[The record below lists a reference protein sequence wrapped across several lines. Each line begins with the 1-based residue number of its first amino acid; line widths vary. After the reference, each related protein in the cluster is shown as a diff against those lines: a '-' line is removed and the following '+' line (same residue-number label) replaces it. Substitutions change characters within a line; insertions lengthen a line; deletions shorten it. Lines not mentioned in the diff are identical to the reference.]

1 MAGNAFTKRIQ
12 EEIKTAMKAKDELRL
27 GTLRMLL
34 SELKGAQIDEGEL
47 SEEREIAILSTS
59 ARRRKESIRE
69 YENAGREDLA
79 AQERAELEI
88 VMAYLPAQ
96 MDEAA
101 VEAELVK
108 IIAETGAAGPSDM
121 GRVMGAMMGR
131 HKGAV
136 DGNVVKNI
144 AMRLLR
150 GGN

>member
-1 MAGNAFTKRIQ
+1 MEGNKFGRRIQ
-12 EEIKTAMKAKDELRL
+12 DEMKAAMKAKDQLRL
-27 GTLRMLL
+27 DTLRMLL

-47 SEEREIAILSTS
+47 SEEREIAILSSS

-79 AQERAELEI
+79 SKERAELEI

-96 MDEAA
+96 MDESAI
-101 VEAELVK
+101 EAELKK
-108 IIAETGAAGPSDM
+108 IISETGAAGPGDM
-121 GRVMGAMMGR
+121 GKVMGAMMGR

-136 DGNVVKNI
+136 DGNVVKGI

-150 GGN
+150 GAS

>member
-1 MAGNAFTKRIQ
+1 
-12 EEIKTAMKAKDELRL
+12 
-27 GTLRMLL
+27 MLL

-47 SEEREIAILSTS
+47 SAEREVAIISSS

-79 AQERAELEI
+79 SKERAELEI
-88 VMAYLPAQ
+88 VMGFLPAQ

-101 VEAELVK
+101 IEAELVK
-108 IIAETGAAGPSDM
+108 IIAETGAAGPADM
-121 GRVMGAMMGR
+121 GKVMGAMMGR

-136 DGNVVKNI
+136 DGNLVKAV

-150 GGN
+150 PGG

>member
-1 MAGNAFTKRIQ
+1 MEENVLAKRIQ
-12 EEIKTAMKAKDELRL
+12 GDIKIAMKAGDRLRL
-27 GTLRMLL
+27 DTLRMLL

-47 SEEREIAILSTS
+47 SVEREIAILSSS

-79 AQERAELEI
+79 SKERAELEI
-88 VMAYLPAQ
+88 VTAYLPAQ

-101 VEAELVK
+101 IEAAVRS
-108 IIAETGAAGPSDM
+108 IIVETGALGPADI
-121 GRVMGAMMGR
+121 GKVMGAIMSR

-136 DGNVVKNI
+136 DGNLVKNV

-150 GGN
+150 G